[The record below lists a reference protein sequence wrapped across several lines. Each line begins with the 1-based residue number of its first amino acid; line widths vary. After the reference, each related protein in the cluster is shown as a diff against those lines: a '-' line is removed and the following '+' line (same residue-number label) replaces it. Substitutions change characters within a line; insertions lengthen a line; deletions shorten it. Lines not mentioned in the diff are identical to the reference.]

1 MVVEHKL
8 IYTGEWVG
16 DTTNEDLIGI
26 VRNSKE
32 DITDYKYMLIGYRL
46 DMKNIG
52 ISVDVPISLYRKL
65 KNSAWYVGLP
75 GGEYSIDE
83 LTGTCVSTKYKSV
96 IKTLE
101 VKEGRILTLNKSDE
115 DMMYKL
121 YMGNEDCNIH
131 VIHTDIAS
139 LVIADAL
146 IRKIISCV
154 HSYRDIIF
162 TGYEVTKSLS
172 NFIVNIRFATLS
184 DVGKFLS
191 SYYRQYKNIP
201 AVREGKAI
209 TLSSINESIVNLD
222 SVNDF
227 RIESITGDSAKYN
240 LCGVFMVKRYE

>member
-1 MVVEHKL
+1 MVVEHRL
-8 IYTGEWVG
+8 IYTGEWAG
-16 DTTNEDLIGI
+16 DTANEDLIGI
-26 VRNSKE
+26 VKGNKE
-32 DITDYKYMLIGYRL
+32 DTADYKHMLVGYRL

-65 KNSAWYVGLP
+65 KKSAWYVGLP
-75 GGEYSIDE
+75 GDEYSIDE
-83 LTGTCVSTKYKSV
+83 LTGTCVSTKNVTKV
-96 IKTLE
+96 LE
-101 VKEGRILTLNKSDE
+101 VKEGRILTLNQSDE
-115 DMMYKL
+115 DTIYKL
-121 YMGNEDCNIH
+121 YMGDEDCAIH

-139 LVIADAL
+139 LVGVDVL
-146 IRKIISCV
+146 MRKTMSCV

-172 NFIVNIRFATLS
+172 NFIVNIRFSTLS

-222 SVNDF
+222 SVSDF
-227 RIESITGDSAKYN
+227 RVEGITGDSAKYN
-240 LCGVFMVKRYE
+240 LCGVFMVKKYE

>member
-8 IYTGEWVG
+8 IYTGEWIG
-16 DTTNEDLIGI
+16 DTANEDLIG
-26 VRNSKE
+26 VVKGSKE
-32 DITDYKYMLIGYRL
+32 DIADYKYMLIGYRL

-52 ISVDVPISLYRKL
+52 ISIDVPISLYRKL
-65 KNSAWYVGLP
+65 KKSEWYVGLP
-75 GGEYSIDE
+75 GEEYSIDE
-83 LTGTCVSTKYKSV
+83 LTGTCISTRNVTK
-96 IKTLE
+96 ILE
-101 VKEGRILTLNKSDE
+101 VKEGRILTLNQSDE

-131 VIHTDIAS
+131 VIHIDIAS
-139 LVIADAL
+139 LMIADVL
-146 IRKIISCV
+146 MRKIISCV
-154 HSYRDIIF
+154 HSYKDIIF

-172 NFIVNIRFATLS
+172 NFIVNIRFSTLS

-191 SYYRQYKNIP
+191 SYYRQNKNIP
-201 AVREGKAI
+201 EVREGRAI

-240 LCGVFMVKRYE
+240 LCGVFMVKKYE

>member
-16 DTTNEDLIGI
+16 DTVNEDLIGI
-26 VRNSKE
+26 VRGNKE
-32 DITDYKYMLIGYRL
+32 DTADYKYILVGYRL

-65 KNSAWYVGLP
+65 KKSAWYVGLP
-75 GGEYSIDE
+75 GEEYSIDE
-83 LTGTCVSTKYKSV
+83 LTGTCVSTRNVTK
-96 IKTLE
+96 ILE
-101 VKEGRILTLNKSDE
+101 VKEGRILTLNQSDE

-131 VIHTDIAS
+131 VIHIDIAS
-139 LVIADAL
+139 LMIADVL
-146 IRKIISCV
+146 MRKIISCV
-154 HSYRDIIF
+154 HSYKDIIF

-172 NFIVNIRFATLS
+172 NFIVNIRFSTLS

-191 SYYRQYKNIP
+191 SYYRQNKNIP
-201 AVREGKAI
+201 AVREGRAI

-222 SVNDF
+222 SVSDF

-240 LCGVFMVKRYE
+240 LCGVFMVKKYE